1 MRLRSSPPFRADA
14 QCRTH
19 RGAAPIARV
28 SAPPPLVVAV
38 VAPLVLGLAA
48 SCLTAVLL
56 RRGRSIA
63 AVGAAMLAVAALPRL
78 HLALATVNL
87 PLDVERS
94 SALAV
99 SFAIA
104 PPSLIAAPLPA
115 LADAIEST
123 AYVLLAV
130 GLTRAGTGRREQ
142 TATNSPH

>member
-1 MRLRSSPPFRADA
+1 M
-14 QCRTH
+14 
-19 RGAAPIARV
+19 
-28 SAPPPLVVAV
+28 VAV

-63 AVGAAMLAVAALPRL
+63 AVGAAILVVAALPRL
-78 HLALATVNL
+78 ELALATVNP

-94 SALAV
+94 YARAV

-115 LADAIEST
+115 LAAAVEST

>member
-1 MRLRSSPPFRADA
+1 M
-14 QCRTH
+14 
-19 RGAAPIARV
+19 
-28 SAPPPLVVAV
+28 

-63 AVGAAMLAVAALPRL
+63 AVGAAILVVAALPRL
-78 HLALATVNL
+78 ELALATVNP

-94 SALAV
+94 YARAV

-115 LADAIEST
+115 LAADVEST

-142 TATNSPH
+142 TATNSPTDAPRRVRLRQSSLYMMFRPTRPRVG

>member
-1 MRLRSSPPFRADA
+1 MVSS
-14 QCRTH
+14 
-19 RGAAPIARV
+19 G
-28 SAPPPLVVAV
+28 SAML
-38 VAPLVLGLAA
+38 APLVLGLAA

-63 AVGAAMLAVAALPRL
+63 VVGPRSSPSLPCPRL

-94 SALAV
+94 YARAV

-115 LADAIEST
+115 LAAAVEST

-142 TATNSPH
+142 PATNSPH

>member
-1 MRLRSSPPFRADA
+1 
-14 QCRTH
+14 
-19 RGAAPIARV
+19 
-28 SAPPPLVVAV
+28 
-38 VAPLVLGLAA
+38 
-48 SCLTAVLL
+48 
-56 RRGRSIA
+56 
-63 AVGAAMLAVAALPRL
+63 MLAVAALPRL

-130 GLTRAGTGRREQ
+130 GLTRASTGCPRRQ
-142 TATNSPH
+142 PPTVPTDTASACCTCVRALCT